1 MATHPGAWVGWDGG
15 SKGMPQTLPDSGV
28 RLMPIGLSAAQ
39 VRDYYRGFANATL
52 WPLLHDAI
60 EKPRFERAWWRAYQE
75 VNRVFADRA
84 VAALDERPD
93 AIAWV
98 HDYHLMLVPQ
108 LLRDRHADQPIGFF
122 LHVPWPSPDIYARL
136 PWREQV
142 LRGPARRRRGR
153 LPHRRVPRQLPALLR
168 APAVGLG
175 HRGTRVVGGA
185 ARRPRGGHGHRA
197 HLHRRRA
204 SSPPRRRTPR

>member
-1 MATHPGAWVGWDGG
+1 M
-15 SKGMPQTLPDSGV
+15 
-28 RLMPIGLSAAQ
+28 
-39 VRDYYRGFANATL
+39 

-60 EKPRFERAWWRAYQE
+60 EKPRFERSWWRAYQE
-75 VNRVFADRA
+75 VNRLFAERA
-84 VAALDERPD
+84 MSALDERPD

-108 LLRDRHADQPIGFF
+108 LIRDRRPDQPIGFF

-142 LRGPARRRRGR
+142 LRGLLGADVVGFHTDEYRGNFLRSCARQLSRLRRRG
-153 LPHRRVPRQLPALLR
+153 A
-168 APAVGLG
+168 
-175 HRGTRVVGGA
+175 RVVGGA

-204 SSPPRRRTPR
+204 SSPPRPPTPR